1 MAALNEIT
9 PTQLSRRIGTPD
21 CPVIIDVRLDDDFAL
36 DPRVIPTATRHPH
49 TDIESLAPT
58 LIGKNVVIPCQKGL
72 KLSQGAA
79 ALLRLHG
86 ITTETLAG
94 GHLAWVAAGLPLIPT
109 NLTQQRNSLWVTR
122 HRPKIDRIACPW
134 LIRRFIDP
142 TARFLFVAPS
152 QVNAVAEKFDA
163 IAFDVPECEWSHT
176 GDECTFDA
184 MIKGYGINLPA
195 LDHVARIVRAADT
208 NKLTAEPEAAGL
220 LALSLGMSRM
230 FRHDLEQLEQGLH
243 LYDALYRWARDAT
256 GETHIWE
263 DAK

>member
-21 CPVIIDVRLDDDFAL
+21 CPVIIDVRQDDDFGL
-36 DPRVIPTATRHPH
+36 NPRVIPSATRHPH
-49 TDIESLAPT
+49 SDIESLAPT
-58 LIGKNVVIPCQKGL
+58 LIGKNVVIPCHKVL

-86 ITTETLAG
+86 ITTETLKG
-94 GHLAWVAAGLPLIPT
+94 GHLAWATAGLPLIPT
-109 NLTQQRNSLWVTR
+109 NLTPPRNSLWVTQ

-152 QVNAVAEKFDA
+152 QVNAVAEKFDT
-163 IAFDVPECEWSHT
+163 IAFDVPECEWTHT
-176 GDECTFDA
+176 SDKCTFDA
-184 MIKGYGINLPA
+184 MLKGFDLDLPA
-195 LDHVARIVRAADT
+195 LNHVARIVRA
-208 NKLTAEPEAAGL
+208 AEPEAAGL
-220 LALSLGMSRM
+220 LALSLGLSRM
-230 FRHDLEQLEQGLH
+230 YHDDLEQLDQGLH

-256 GETHIWE
+256 GETHIWD